1 MIKLIIFDLDG
12 TLLNTIDD
20 IAISLNKALTVYS
33 LNTHSVDVVKQMVGN
48 GVDKLISR
56 AIGEEECLFDEVK
69 KYYLEDYNKNCSN
82 NTKPY
87 DGILKVLNEF
97 KLQGIK
103 LAVLSNKPHVDT
115 IKVIKNYFGNNIFD
129 VVLGK
134 TDYNR
139 IKPYPD
145 GVNEIKNKLNIN
157 DNIVFVGDSD
167 VDIMTAK
174 NSNVKSIAVLWGFRT
189 IQQLPNADYYA
200 SSCEDLLN
208 IIKEI

>member
-1 MIKLIIFDLDG
+1 M
-12 TLLNTIDD
+12 
-20 IAISLNKALTVYS
+20 
-33 LNTHSVDVVKQMVGN
+33 
-48 GVDKLISR
+48 
-56 AIGEEECLFDEVK
+56 
-69 KYYLEDYNKNCSN
+69 
-82 NTKPY
+82 
-87 DGILKVLNEF
+87 
-97 KLQGIK
+97 
-103 LAVLSNKPHVDT
+103 AVLSNKPHVDT
-115 IKVIKNYFGNNIFD
+115 IKVIRNYFGDNIFD

-139 IKPYPD
+139 IKPSPD

-189 IQQLPNADYYA
+189 FQQLPNADYYA